1 MILGDDLAGYAPGMS
16 GMQWNGECR
25 PGFGS
30 AQWNGECRP
39 GFGGMGEWYDEPY
52 DPYADAAAAQAID
65 DAQAAADAQAYT
77 NQQAADQQA
86 ADDAAAIDQAQA
98 AADAQAYAD
107 QQAAAP
113 AYGASYLVTGATS
126 GGGLIANEV
135 LPTYRATSTP
145 QPTATPPASTS
156 SNGLWA
162 TIGKLLTPAPAAG
175 GVAMPGQV
183 STPGYFPS
191 SIPAN
196 QYNPAT
202 VYRDANGQVVRYVPE
217 TTLTGQV
224 VYRPATGTPMGP
236 SRPAAPGQSVSV
248 AGFSGSTG
256 ILAIGALVAYALIS
270 SKG

>member
-1 MILGDDLAGYAPGMS
+1 MILGDDRAVSAQRFN
-16 GMQWNGECR
+16 GMQWNGELR
-25 PGFGS
+25 
-30 AQWNGECRP
+30 A
-39 GFGGMGEWYDEPY
+39 GFGGMGEWYDDSY
-52 DPYADAAAAQAID
+52 DPYAEAAAAQAID
-65 DAQAAADAQAYT
+65 DAQAAADAQAYAD
-77 NQQAADQQA
+77 QQAAVQQA

-98 AADAQAYAD
+98 AADQQAYAD
-107 QQAAAP
+107 RQSAAP

-135 LPTYRATSTP
+135 LPTYRASPTP
-145 QPTATPPASTS
+145 QPTAAPPASTS

-175 GVAMPGQV
+175 SVATPGQV

-202 VYRDANGQVVRYVPE
+202 VYRDARGQIVRYVPE
-217 TTLTGQV
+217 TTVTGQV

-236 SRPAAPGQSVSV
+236 NRPSAPGQSVSV

-256 ILAIGALVAYALIS
+256 ILAIGALAVYALIS